1 MSKPSSGQVLGNNLD
16 DKSSSMMQSLRSMG
30 FDSSSNCLRAI
41 QQSGGNLDVAID
53 MLLNNTGGAN
63 ESGNTASMGNEG
75 KSRRIVQCPISQYD
89 IPQGKSACTCIALRA
104 AQQFLVAS
112 TSASGNDDPYT
123 SGLISPDFLQRI
135 LLEGVDLY
143 KSLQSN
149 ATDTS
154 VEHMSAEEVLG
165 RPSTNSLRLS
175 TIGGVRQG
183 ILGREGLSL
192 FSVLKE
198 CHVRTN
204 DGEHGSSSNNWVAV
218 VLTKTPETVVVLLPP
233 MTSSNNSGA
242 MENNDSKHSFIL
254 IDSHPRPGISLNC
267 YAAFHSSLEDLV
279 KESLE
284 QIFPVNNSL
293 DPNDVG
299 EMMVMMYNSFDAYPL
314 RLKTE

>member
-1 MSKPSSGQVLGNNLD
+1 MSNPSGQVLGNNLD

-53 MLLNNTGGAN
+53 MLLNNAGGMCAN
-63 ESGNTASMGNEG
+63 ETGNTASMGNEG

-104 AQQFLVAS
+104 AQQFLVAT
-112 TSASGNDDPYT
+112 TSASGNDDP

-135 LLEGVDLY
+135 LLEGVELY

-165 RPSTNSLRLS
+165 RPSKNLPRLS

-183 ILGREGLSL
+183 ILGRESLSL

-198 CHVRTN
+198 CHVLSD

-242 MENNDSKHSFIL
+242 MEKDSKHSFIL

-267 YAAFHSSLEDLV
+267 YAAFHDSLEDLV
-279 KESLE
+279 NESLE